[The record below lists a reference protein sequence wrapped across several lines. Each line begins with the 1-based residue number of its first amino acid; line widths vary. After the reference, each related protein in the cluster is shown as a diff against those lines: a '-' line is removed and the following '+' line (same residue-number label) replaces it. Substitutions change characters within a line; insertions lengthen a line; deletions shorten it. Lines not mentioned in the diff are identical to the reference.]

1 VLNRLTFLKDCRLKS
16 QLLLALFCSSAIALA
31 QNTGAAKNP
40 EAAAI
45 LELGAAGSTSLTSG
59 GSSFGPD
66 VAVEFTPIENWLEI
80 EIGVTTLFYRHRSA
94 EWNADLLFKKPWT
107 LSKKLELM
115 AGLGP
120 EWIYSHDPG
129 AKRHSIAAEAALDLM
144 YWPNSKRRF
153 GLFIEPS
160 YDYNFFRGH
169 EQSFSVAAGLLI
181 AIR

>member
-1 VLNRLTFLKDCRLKS
+1 LKLFLAS
-16 QLLLALFCSSAIALA
+16 LLCCLAIASA
-31 QNTGAAKNP
+31 QTAGAAKDP

-45 LELGAAGSTSLTSG
+45 LELGAATSASLTSG

-66 VAVEFTPIENWLEI
+66 LAVEFTPIERWLEI
-80 EIGVTTLFYRHRSA
+80 EIGVTALFRRHRSA

-120 EWIYSHDPG
+120 EWVYSHDPG
-129 AKRHSIAAEAALDLM
+129 AKRHSIAGEAALDLM
-144 YWPNSKRRF
+144 YWPGSKRRV

-169 EQSFSVAAGLLI
+169 EQSFSIAAGLLI